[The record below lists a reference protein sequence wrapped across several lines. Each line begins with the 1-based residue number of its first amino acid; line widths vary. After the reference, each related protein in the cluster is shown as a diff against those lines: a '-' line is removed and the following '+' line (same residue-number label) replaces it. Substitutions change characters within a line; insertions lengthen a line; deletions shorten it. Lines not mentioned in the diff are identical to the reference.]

1 MKIGIIIHSQS
12 GATAKVAKELGAAL
26 TAQGHD
32 VDTTLLRT
40 VGKVAPR
47 SSSFE
52 IKNAPTLDE
61 FDAVILGGPV
71 WAFAIS
77 SVIIKYARQLGK
89 LSGKKVLC
97 FVVKGLPFYWTGGNR
112 ALQTLEGEIALSQAV
127 PLPGEIIHAHK
138 VRNEAKLRPF
148 IDRMVAAIGT

>member
-12 GATAKVAKELGAAL
+12 GATAKVARALSTAL
-26 TAQGHD
+26 TAQGHE

-52 IKNAPTLDE
+52 IKNAPVLDE
-61 FDAVILGGPV
+61 FDTVILGGPV

-97 FVVKGLPFYWTGGNR
+97 FVVKGLPFYWTGGNQ
-112 ALQTLEGEIALSQAV
+112 ALRTLEGELALSNAI
-127 PLPGEIIHAHK
+127 PLKGEIIHAHK
-138 VRNEAKLRPF
+138 VRRETTLSPF
-148 IDRMVAAIGT
+148 IERMVEAICG